1 MGAILSTQGRVLYP
15 PLVFVSPTMD
25 FTRLRNTLVQARVPL
40 LASLLAS
47 DMECYLVGGALRDW
61 QLGRPVSDFDFAVS
75 ADPTGLARKFA
86 ESVGGHWFMLDAE
99 RRQSRV
105 VSRNK
110 DALPFTYDFA
120 PYRAEDLSGDLRLRD
135 FTINALALPIV
146 DGNGLPPLIDPLGGI
161 SHLQCGLLRGC
172 SSGVFQDDPLR
183 ILKGVRHCTALGFAV
198 DPRTLIWMR
207 EATGLLPK
215 VAAERVRAELTG
227 IFASDEVTRGLLLL
241 RELGLLEALFGP
253 CRGPGSFQ
261 QGLDALARA
270 AQVVECLGAMDQP
283 QWLNRELEDGLSRRT
298 LLKMAAFLSGYEP
311 SDPRNF
317 FSKWRFSRSTTGL
330 GASLVSLSPHRLEE
344 LGRLVSSR
352 RGRALWAASL
362 GTNPCDHLVFLPV
375 IADAPAV
382 LAVERILPILDD
394 VRAVIRDG
402 RIPDLVDGE
411 WVRKEI
417 GLEGEEIGRALS
429 SLRDAEIAG
438 RVRGV
443 EMAKEF
449 LKGAVR
455 REGVRR

>member
-1 MGAILSTQGRVLYP
+1 
-15 PLVFVSPTMD
+15 MD
-25 FTRLRNTLVQARVPL
+25 FTQLRNTLVQARVPL
-40 LASLLAS
+40 LASLLAP

-75 ADPTGLARKFA
+75 GDPTDLARKFA

-105 VSRNK
+105 VSK
-110 DALPFTYDFA
+110 KQAALPFTYDFA

-146 DGNGLPPLIDPLGGI
+146 AGNGLPPLIDPLGGL

-183 ILKGVRHCTALGFAV
+183 ILKGVRHSTALGLAV
-198 DPRTLIWMR
+198 DPRTLSWMR
-207 EATGLLPK
+207 AAIELLPL

-227 IFASDEVTRGLLLL
+227 IFAADEVSRGLLLL

-253 CRGPGSFQ
+253 CRGSGRFQ
-261 QGLDALARA
+261 QGLDALDRA

-283 QWLNRELEDGLSRRT
+283 QWLNRDLEAGLSRRT

-311 SDPRNF
+311 PDPRDF

-352 RGRALWAASL
+352 RGRALWAARL
-362 GTNPCDHLVFLPV
+362 GTSPCDHLVFLPV
-375 IADAPAV
+375 LAEVPAV
-382 LAVERILPILDD
+382 LAVEQILPVLDD
-394 VRAVIRDG
+394 VRAVIRYG
-402 RIPDLVDGE
+402 RIPDLVEGE
-411 WVRKEI
+411 WVRKEL
-417 GLEGEEIGRALS
+417 GLEGEEIGRALN

-438 RVRGV
+438 HVRCI
-443 EMAKEF
+443 ETAKEF
-449 LKGAVR
+449 LKETVR
-455 REGVRR
+455 REG